1 MIMINS
7 PNIPSIIYPFNAPKL
22 LSLCSL
28 EISAPPKL
36 FELLRSFGLLELL
49 ELL

>member
-1 MIMINS
+1 MITMIMINS

-22 LSLCSL
+22 
-28 EISAPPKL
+28 